1 MSHLSYSEI
10 LKNIENGNIIADG
23 VKPEQIKDQSI
34 DVNLGRYIFIR
45 EESVKFSF
53 KFFKQYLW
61 LIFVAKRIE
70 FKGLEYFM
78 IELNHNKPF
87 WAIPGMFILAY
98 TNEFIGTVGGSNL
111 QPSFKLK
118 STSARHGIQHPLAGL
133 GEVGFFNRWCL
144 ELTFAVPVELRHG
157 DLVGQ
162 IYFDTVIGKPSDYAD
177 KGSYQSIS
185 DLKKLKA
192 EWQPEDILPGNI
204 KNVL

>member
-1 MSHLSYSEI
+1 MSHLSTSEI
-10 LKNIENGNIIADG
+10 LKNIKNGNIIADG
-23 VKPEQIKDQSI
+23 VNLKEQVKDQSI
-34 DVNLGRYIFIR
+34 DVSLGEYIFIDNDS
-45 EESVKFSF
+45 ENFENDWSF
-53 KFFKQYLW
+53 FLNEKQT
-61 LIFVAKRIE
+61 INPKNSDKRYYKI
-70 FKGLEYFM
+70 KLD
-78 IELNHNKPF
+78 KPF
-87 WAIPGMFILAY
+87 YAEPGMFILAY
-98 TNEFIGTVGGSNL
+98 TNEFVGTVGGSNL

-118 STSARHGIQHPLAGL
+118 STSARRGIQHPLAGL